1 MTVIIEQGPIK
12 VVSMGG
18 VVLGQS
24 DEMDMKIMK
33 SQQKFYRR
41 YDQNISRLIG
51 FDIEDVL
58 E

>member
-24 DEMDMKIMK
+24 DEMDLKIMK
-33 SQQKFYRR
+33 AQQKFYKQ
-41 YDQNISRLIG
+41 YDQNISHLIG
-51 FDIEDVL
+51 FDLEDL
-58 E
+58 L